1 MFDIIRIRYNYAERG
16 MNLRLT
22 KRSINS
28 KNPDYKKIKALYDS
42 SFERN
47 AHPSFRKLSLR
58 AKKENVA
65 FEAYYLDGKFC
76 GLACIVFNDDAVYIQ
91 CISIAGRYRSKGIGS
106 AVVSDIKNRA
116 QGRPVFAEVERH
128 KEESHDNARTLKT
141 LEFFAKN
148 GFCDT
153 GFSVKRKQKMLAVIS
168 DSYGFTAEK
177 LFEICNGYSM
187 GFYSPEI
194 TVNR

>member
-1 MFDIIRIRYNYAERG
+1 M
-16 MNLRLT
+16 RLT
-22 KRSINS
+22 KRSIS
-28 KNPDYKKIKALYDS
+28 TKNPDYKKIKALYDS
-42 SFERN
+42 TFEKGVY
-47 AHPSFRKLSLR
+47 PSFRKLSLR

-76 GLACIVFNDDAVYIQ
+76 GLACIIFNEDAVYIQ
-91 CISIAGRYRSKGIGS
+91 CISVSGRYRSKGVGS

-116 QGRPVFAEVERH
+116 QGRPVFAEVERIS
-128 KEESHDNARTLKT
+128 EETSDSIRELKT

-153 GFSVKRKQKMLAVIS
+153 GFSIKRRQKNLAVIS

-177 LFEICNGYSM
+177 LFEICSGYSM

-194 TVNR
+194 TINR